1 MAGDQYIVRSA
12 SYAPLSASAPA
23 KIIYAKEIGP
33 RRARIRSSYSYTR
46 VIGKTGY

>member
-23 KIIYAKEIGP
+23 KIIYAKEVGP
-33 RRARIRSSYSYTR
+33 RRARTFLVFVYASYR
-46 VIGKTGY
+46 